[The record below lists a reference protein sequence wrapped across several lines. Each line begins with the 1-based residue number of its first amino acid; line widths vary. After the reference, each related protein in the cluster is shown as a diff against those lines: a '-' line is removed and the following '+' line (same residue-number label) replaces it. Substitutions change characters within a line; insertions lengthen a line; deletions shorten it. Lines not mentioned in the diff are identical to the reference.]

1 MCAFVYALND
11 CDERVRHEAA
21 DEIGDQVRR
30 NGCCC
35 MNDKVVEALT
45 AALADC
51 DRGVRNEAEE
61 ALEVCGYEVVD
72 CCKPKCGAA
81 KCGSS
86 KCGAGCKPCG
96 PACDPA
102 CHAPGAAPAAPTKA
116 DPEAAPAPAPPEEKS
131 ARSLFPIRRNSKL
144 ANLFG
149 LLD

>member
-21 DEIGDQVRR
+21 DEIGDQVRK

-45 AALADC
+45 AALGDC
-51 DRGVRNEAEE
+51 DRGVRKEAEE
-61 ALEVCGYEVVD
+61 ALELCGYDVVD
-72 CCKPKCGAA
+72 CKPTCGTG
-81 KCGSS
+81 CGPR
-86 KCGAGCKPCG
+86 ACG
-96 PACDPA
+96 PACAPA
-102 CHAPGAAPAAPTKA
+102 CHAPEAAPATPVAPEAAPAAP
-116 DPEAAPAPAPPEEKS
+116 PAPPTEKS
-131 ARSLFPIRRNSKL
+131 AGAPSRRSGRL